1 MRLLLVLGVCA
12 SFLIAIFT
20 AGYDTKPFTEDN

>member
-20 AGYDTKPFTEDN
+20 AGYDTKPFTKEN

>member
-1 MRLLLVLGVCA
+1 MRLLLVIGVCV

-20 AGYDTKPFTEDN
+20 AGYDTKPFKEEN

>member
-1 MRLLLVLGVCA
+1 MRLLLMLGVCA

-20 AGYDTKPFTEDN
+20 AGYDTKPFTKDN